1 VAGAPIKDNPGT
13 QRRVEGLMP
22 YVAGFPVYVPKC
34 NDVMDY
40 GYDGFVLEGGQP
52 GNAPPAVRLTERWCV
67 PLDMDVIS
75 HPDDVRR
82 RAGILKKRLRLLCR
96 FFESRLLYG
105 IVERTA
111 RTSS

>member
-1 VAGAPIKDNPGT
+1 
-13 QRRVEGLMP
+13 
-22 YVAGFPVYVPKC
+22 
-34 NDVMDY
+34 MDY

-52 GNAPPAVRLTERWCV
+52 GNAPPAVRLTERWHV

-96 FFESRLLYG
+96 FFESRLPAVADEHCLKPSKLLVRLRG
-105 IVERTA
+105 LRCAERIGA
-111 RTSS
+111 RFGRGVRIR